1 MAQDKFDVGGM
12 TCAACQAHVDRAV
25 SKLDGV
31 ESVAVNLLAGSMLV
45 DYDPAQVSPD
55 DICTAVD
62 RAGYSASPVSTGRG
76 TVRCAHGELPVP
88 APATAF
94 LPPPIWSRPPK
105 NWRPLP
111 LPCALVSSSRSYSSS
126 HCST

>member
-62 RAGYSASPVSTGRG
+62 RAGYSASPVDVSTGAAG
-76 TVRCAHGELPVP
+76 SNG
-88 APATAF
+88 
-94 LPPPIWSRPPK
+94 
-105 NWRPLP
+105 
-111 LPCALVSSSRSYSSS
+111 
-126 HCST
+126 ST

>member
-31 ESVAVNLLAGSMLV
+31 QSVAVNLLAGSMLV

-62 RAGYSASPVSTGRG
+62 RAGYSASPISTGTDAVQSGSAQARSG
-76 TVRCAHGELPVP
+76 AAHMESP
-88 APATAF
+88 TKS
-94 LPPPIWSRPPK
+94 WRPP
-105 NWRPLP
+105 P
-111 LPCALVSSSRSYSSS
+111 LPCAPASSSRSYSSS

>member
-31 ESVAVNLLAGSMLV
+31 QSVAVNLLAGSMMV
-45 DYDPAQVSPD
+45 DYDPAQVTPD

-62 RAGYSASPVSTGRG
+62 RAARRITMCAVTAPRTWTVSA
-76 TVRCAHGELPVP
+76 CARRRRK
-88 APATAF
+88 T
-94 LPPPIWSRPPK
+94 
-105 NWRPLP
+105 WR
-111 LPCALVSSSRSYSSS
+111 V
-126 HCST
+126 

>member
-31 ESVAVNLLAGSMLV
+31 QNVAVNLLAGSMLV
-45 DYDPAQVSPD
+45 DYDPAQVTPD

-62 RAGYSASPVSTGRG
+62 RAGYSASPVSAG
-76 TVRCAHGELPVP
+76 TEAARAAARKPGP
-88 APATAF
+88 A
-94 LPPPIWSRPPK
+94 PPIWSRPPK
-105 NWRPLP
+105 SWRQPP
-111 LPCALVSSSRSYSSS
+111 PPCAPASSSRSFSSS
-126 HCST
+126 RCST

>member
-45 DYDPAQVSPD
+45 DYDPAQVSPT
-55 DICTAVD
+55 ISAPPSTALATRPHPSA
-62 RAGYSASPVSTGRG
+62 RAPTPPKAA
-76 TVRCAHGELPVP
+76 VRKPGP
-88 APATAF
+88 A
-94 LPPPIWSRPPK
+94 PPIWSR
-105 NWRPLP
+105 RP
-111 LPCALVSSSRSYSSS
+111 
-126 HCST
+126 

>member
-31 ESVAVNLLAGSMLV
+31 QSVAINLLAGSMLV

-62 RAGYSASPVSTGRG
+62 RAGYSAYTMTGYDFDLCLATCRKLAKKGGNVLLSPACASFDMFTDYENRG
-76 TVRCAHGELPVP
+76 QIFKEKVMAM
-88 APATAF
+88 
-94 LPPPIWSRPPK
+94 K
-105 NWRPLP
+105 
-111 LPCALVSSSRSYSSS
+111 
-126 HCST
+126 